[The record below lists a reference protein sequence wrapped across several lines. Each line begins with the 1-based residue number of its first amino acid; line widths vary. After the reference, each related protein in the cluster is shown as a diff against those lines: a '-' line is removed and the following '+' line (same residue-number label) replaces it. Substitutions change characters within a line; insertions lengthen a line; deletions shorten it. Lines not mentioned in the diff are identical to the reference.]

1 MLALDFNEDQSNHID
16 VFIISIGK
24 NAITNSLKICDKLR
38 NDLGIQVR
46 MDFSRSSFKSQMRQA
61 NKLNAEY
68 AVILGE
74 DEIKRKVGIIKTM
87 SSGDQFEVPL
97 DTIHKHFDID
107 DSKNDK

>member
-1 MLALDFNEDQSNHID
+1 MFENEESGDVNFLTGSMGYITDEEGTLSDLNGDSLTNVIDIIML
-16 VFIISIGK
+16 
-24 NAITNSLKICDKLR
+24 
-38 NDLGIQVR
+38 IQI
-46 MDFSRSSFKSQMRQA
+46 
-61 NKLNAEY
+61 
-68 AVILGE
+68 ILGE